1 MIKITSY
8 WNKEFHSLLNLWTS
22 VHSGLVIMICLSFVL
37 FCCSPKNSND
47 YNGIYEE
54 NQNGRLFVKENDT
67 SSRVAVNSKPLISLQ
82 EIKTITLTHDAD
94 NSPILMME
102 LAQPAQNKF
111 FEYTKN
117 NIGKRL
123 PLIINNKLL
132 FSPVIRAGIQGGMLQ
147 VTGFNKDVLKD
158 IMHYL
163 KDKYKDSGPTLFDL
177 LDSVANEKKI

>member
-1 MIKITSY
+1 MIKFCYILI
-8 WNKEFHSLLNLWTS
+8 SL
-22 VHSGLVIMICLSFVL
+22 ILSQTF
-37 FCCSPKNSND
+37 FCCTPKNSHD

-54 NQNGRLFVKENDT
+54 SQNGRLFIKENDT
-67 SSRVAVNSKPLISLQ
+67 NASVAVNSKPLISLQ

-94 NSPILMME
+94 KSPVLMME

-111 FEYTKN
+111 YEYTKI

-147 VTGFNKDVLKD
+147 VTGFNKDVLKN

-163 KDKYKDSGPTLFDL
+163 KDKYKESGPTLFDL
-177 LDSVANEKKI
+177 LDSVANDKKYKRI